1 MTVQV
6 QVFPK
11 KIGLLL
17 VMNDFIKFNI
27 PPKEVYI
34 RTLPEKLF
42 CCTNFALHFL
52 NVIWVSKVFYS
63 YAYYTKKR
71 FSFPY

>member
-34 RTLPEKLF
+34 RTLSEKLLLHQF
-42 CCTNFALHFL
+42 CA
-52 NVIWVSKVFYS
+52 
-63 YAYYTKKR
+63 
-71 FSFPY
+71 SFFKCNMG